1 VGHGCATT
9 ASDLPDVTRGIFL
22 IWGLDI
28 DSVNQNSCT
37 GLICRSLSACQ
48 ARSFTKTGNCV
59 MPPPSEGVRLRSRLT
74 DYVPS
79 RDICFAISTKG
90 MSHQADLEASIAEAD
105 GAIGHGTV

>member
-1 VGHGCATT
+1 MGHGCATT
-9 ASDLPDVTRGIFL
+9 ASDLPDVTSGIFFRE
-22 IWGLDI
+22 GLDI
-28 DSVNQNSCT
+28 DSVNQNSCNE
-37 GLICRSLSACQ
+37 LICRSLSGAVIHQ
-48 ARSFTKTGNCV
+48 NGQLRDA
-59 MPPPSEGVRLRSRLT
+59 PPSEGVRLRSRLT